1 MFFHHVQAHLLA
13 GWQNKPL
20 LTNLTDAACIP
31 SCQFLRS
38 RFWCEGQLRLRR
50 LSLRLADC
58 GPDSVSCHGCH
69 CIGCCGMPVVPWL
82 YSCGAGCCCH
92 CCCAGAVVPSW
103 LYSCG
108 AGCCCHCCCAGAVV
122 PGLLCRGC
130 IAAAPQPV
138 VATAV
143 VPGLL
148 CHGCIAAPQPV
159 VASAAAAVAAC
170 GADAPPWPGLSW
182 PCDAALLA
190 VALHC
195 FLAYCCCFL
204 RVGRLPSVQ
213 VWFLAWMRSGCFLR
227 VGRLPSVQV
236 WFLAWFGSAGEPV

>member
-1 MFFHHVQAHLLA
+1 MRGCLCVWLIAD
-13 GWQNKPL
+13 P
-20 LTNLTDAACIP
+20 I
-31 SCQFLRS
+31 
-38 RFWCEGQLRLRR
+38 
-50 LSLRLADC
+50 LSLAMVAIALAVVAC
-58 GPDSVSCHGCH
+58 LLCHGC
-69 CIGCCGMPVVPWL
+69 V
-82 YSCGAGCCCH
+82 
-92 CCCAGAVVPSW
+92 
-103 LYSCG
+103 
-108 AGCCCHCCCAGAVV
+108 
-122 PGLLCRGC
+122 
-130 IAAAPQPV
+130 AAAQAV

-213 VWFLAWMRSGCFLR
+213 VWFLA
-227 VGRLPSVQV
+227 
-236 WFLAWFGSAGEPV
+236 

>member
-1 MFFHHVQAHLLA
+1 MQHVSRPAS
-13 GWQNKPL
+13 
-20 LTNLTDAACIP
+20 
-31 SCQFLRS
+31 SCVRGSGAKGSCVCGGCLCV
-38 RFWCEGQLRLRR
+38 WLIADPI
-50 LSLRLADC
+50 LSLAMVAIAL
-58 GPDSVSCHGCH
+58 
-69 CIGCCGMPVVPWL
+69 
-82 YSCGAGCCCH
+82 
-92 CCCAGAVVPSW
+92 AVVA
-103 LYSCG
+103 C
-108 AGCCCHCCCAGAVV
+108 
-122 PGLLCRGC
+122 LLCRGC

>member
-1 MFFHHVQAHLLA
+1 MQHVSRPAS
-13 GWQNKPL
+13 
-20 LTNLTDAACIP
+20 
-31 SCQFLRS
+31 SCVRGSGAKGSCVCGGCLCV
-38 RFWCEGQLRLRR
+38 WLIADPI
-50 LSLRLADC
+50 LSLAMVAIAL
-58 GPDSVSCHGCH
+58 
-69 CIGCCGMPVVPWL
+69 
-82 YSCGAGCCCH
+82 
-92 CCCAGAVVPSW
+92 AVVA
-103 LYSCG
+103 C
-108 AGCCCHCCCAGAVV
+108 
-122 PGLLCRGC
+122 
-130 IAAAPQPV
+130 
-138 VATAV
+138 
-143 VPGLL
+143 LL